1 MAIESWELALV
12 AAKWLVLLATAGAI
26 GAPFIL
32 VLARKLQFRDLHA
45 IEAFLHRCALL
56 GLGANLLWFLL
67 QVGAVN
73 RSGIGGMFDR
83 ALASIFLQTGIGAAW
98 ETRMLGFTGLLLV
111 TLKPTAAKLPPWAQ
125 SVIHALVAVLLLA
138 AFDDTGHV
146 STLPGF
152 AQVALV
158 LHVLAVFLWIG
169 ALYPLLQLSR
179 VDDAVRV
186 QRLMRRF
193 GALALGIVAVLVVTG
208 VYLAT
213 QLVDAPRDLFATA
226 YGRVLL
232 LKLFGVYALLM
243 FAAMNKML
251 LVPRLV
257 SGAPAAAGQLRAAA
271 QLQKSIRAEWI
282 VALLVLAVT
291 SWMTSV
297 VGPAGM

>member
-1 MAIESWELALV
+1 MEIAGWELAVV

-32 VLARKLQFRDLHA
+32 ILARHLQFDDLRA
-45 IEAFLHRCALL
+45 VESFLHRCALI
-56 GLGANLLWFLL
+56 GLSANLLWFLL
-67 QVGAVN
+67 QIGAVN

-83 ALASIFLQTGIGAAW
+83 TLGTIFLQSGVGAAW
-98 ETRMLGFTGLLLV
+98 ETRMLGFTGLMLF
-111 TLKPTAAKLPPWAQ
+111 TLKPTAAKLPTWAQ
-125 SVIHALVAVLLLA
+125 GVLHALAAVLLLA

-146 STLPGF
+146 STLPGA
-152 AQVALV
+152 AQLALV
-158 LHVLAVFLWIG
+158 LHVLAVCLWIG

-179 VDDAVRV
+179 SDDIARI
-186 QRLMRRF
+186 QQLMRRF
-193 GALALGIVAVLVVTG
+193 GEIALGIVAVLLVTG
-208 VYLAT
+208 VFLAT
-213 QLVDAPRDLFATA
+213 RLLDAPGELLGTP

-243 FAAMNKML
+243 FAAMNKLL
-251 LVPRLV
+251 LVPRL
-257 SGAPAAAGQLRAAA
+257 SAQSAALR

-291 SWMTSV
+291 GWMTSV

>member
-1 MAIESWELALV
+1 MDMQIGGWEIALV

-32 VLARKLQFRDLHA
+32 VLARNLQFRELSA
-45 IEAFLHRCALL
+45 LQAFLHRCALT
-56 GLGANLLWFLL
+56 GLGANLLWLLL
-67 QVGAVN
+67 QIGAVN

-83 ALASIFLQTGIGAAW
+83 TLGAIFMQSGVGAAW
-98 ETRMLGFTGLLLV
+98 ETRMLGFTGLMLF
-111 TLKPTAAKLPPWAQ
+111 TLKPTAARLPPWAQ
-125 SVIHALVAVLLLA
+125 GVIHALAAVLLLA

-146 STLPGF
+146 STLAGS
-152 AQVALV
+152 AQIVLV
-158 LHVLAVFLWIG
+158 LHVTAVFLWIG
-169 ALYPLLQLSR
+169 ALYPLLLLSR
-179 VDDAVRV
+179 AGDIARV
-186 QRLMRRF
+186 QRLMRQF
-193 GALALGIVAVLVVTG
+193 GSLALGIVAVLVVAG
-208 VYLAT
+208 VYLAG
-213 QLVDAPRDLFATA
+213 QLLDAPRELFDTA

-243 FAAMNKML
+243 FAATNKLL
-251 LVPRLV
+251 LVPRL
-257 SGAPAAAGQLRAAA
+257 GPEHPAAVL